1 MNFPTVLFGP
11 DGEQYS
17 TYAAHTPTPATGRPS
32 PRWGLGTQLITP
44 DGRRYRFAE
53 SGGSTLVIGNVL
65 QAKAPISTDVN
76 LTPDNAAA
84 IGDRL
89 ITFTHGAA
97 TVVVNM
103 FAEGYAVISVTPGGG
118 DVYKILSHLALTNNT
133 AGDVVNL
140 DVRNQ
145 IRVAL
150 TTTSRV
156 DLVNHPYSKVIQSP
170 ASTLSSAPV
179 GVAVSAPLT
188 VQFCWVQTAGVASV
202 LTEGTV
208 VIGNRAVVATS
219 TAGACGPESDTAGT
233 MDNQVTIGRVIGV
246 AATAAWSSVMLALDV
261 VE

>member
-1 MNFPTVLFGP
+1 MSFPTVLFGP
-11 DGEQYS
+11 DGEQYT
-17 TYAAHTPTPATGRPS
+17 TYAAKTTTPATGRPS
-32 PRWGLGTQLITP
+32 PRWAVGTQLLMP
-44 DGRRYRFAE
+44 DGRKYRFAE

-65 QAKAPISTDVN
+65 QAKAPIATDVD

-84 IGDRL
+84 VGDRL

-97 TVVVNM
+97 TVVINM

-145 IRVAL
+145 IRGAL

-156 DLVNHPYSKVIQSP
+156 DLVNHPYSKVIQLP
-170 ASTLSSAPV
+170 ITTQSSIPV

-188 VQFCWVQTAGVASV
+188 VQFCWVQTAGGAAV
-202 LTEGTV
+202 LTVGT
-208 VIGNRAVVATS
+208 
-219 TAGACGPESDTAGT
+219 
-233 MDNQVTIGRVIGV
+233 
-246 AATAAWSSVMLALDV
+246 L
-261 VE
+261 